1 MIKVSEKIT
10 EYYYNPMDKIS
21 AYDPTYLGPDSLV
34 LRSITESRSILNQRA
49 ISIRLGILEMEI
61 QSHQST
67 DDRSKNEKRNRC
79 HKSKISIRL
88 REGITQE
95 RSEGRLGL

>member
-10 EYYYNPMDKIS
+10 EYYYNPTDKIS
-21 AYDPTYLGPDSLV
+21 AYDPTYFGPDSLV

-67 DDRSKNEKRNRC
+67 DDRSKNEKRNRS
-79 HKSKISIRL
+79 HKSKISIL
-88 REGITQE
+88 LGGGFTQE